1 MRVYSAMGRRYFQR
15 PFGGYGGI
23 WDDTKALVLSTLP
36 SEFTGVTWVDVSE
49 GDAGVVELKEII
61 PTMEGKVALSARAQ
75 VAMWKI
81 LKGEADSI
89 DRLMAKT
96 ADIGGPEG
104 EAIRLELELAK
115 EEVIGRAAIL
125 AGANEAA
132 AAAGVPPATVD
143 EWLSPAEASRTAG
156 AAAAGAGAVLSSPAF
171 WGIVI
176 VGVLVVAIVIYS
188 DYMKATKTAEF
199 RMLEKEKE
207 IDALKQAGASPDQLA
222 AAIIARAKAAP
233 EEKKFPWGW
242 VLGIGA
248 AGVGVMILVAWAE
261 GSLQRWTKGLRAG
274 PAGRGW

>member
-1 MRVYSAMGRRYFQR
+1 M
-15 PFGGYGGI
+15 
-23 WDDTKALVLSTLP
+23 
-36 SEFTGVTWVDVSE
+36 DVSE

-222 AAIIARAKAAP
+222 AAIIVRGQLGHVVVHPGAQGTPRASVPLDDAVGRRAVRIREPAPDVERIAVAVVPDCEGEDMAVRPPVPQGSPAAAVP
-233 EEKKFPWGW
+233 LRDEKEPPI
-242 VLGIGA
+242 VPRGI
-248 AGVGVMILVAWAE
+248 
-261 GSLQRWTKGLRAG
+261 
-274 PAGRGW
+274 